1 MIFHFNWAHWEQA
14 GLQGYIRKGSQ
25 ISASAVREAEHQGL
39 PFSTKLPFVGF
50 ESGRFLSLFVPGN
63 GSPEQGFNL
72 PVPWNDF
79 VCPSHVLDV
88 SEGCREADTWQS
100 NWLVACES
108 FAQ

>member
-1 MIFHFNWAHWEQA
+1 M
-14 GLQGYIRKGSQ
+14 
-25 ISASAVREAEHQGL
+25 
-39 PFSTKLPFVGF
+39 GF